1 LKRKNRDARMK
12 NDASIKKGATF
23 AEAMALQVGDI
34 Y

>member
-1 LKRKNRDARMK
+1 MK